1 MNVMVKFDYCDTLKQ
16 TIAYGRN
23 RSYNKCNFTDV
34 SEINDRDSILVQWA
48 AINFYP
54 VGTTVKRLFIDFVG
68 SLIIMDSFVSD

>member
-1 MNVMVKFDYCDTLKQ
+1 MIIVILSSKPLLMEGTVLITSVIL
-16 TIAYGRN
+16 
-23 RSYNKCNFTDV
+23 
-34 SEINDRDSILVQWA
+34 SEIHGGQYPILVQWA

>member
-1 MNVMVKFDYCDTLKQ
+1 MEGTVLIISVIL
-16 TIAYGRN
+16 
-23 RSYNKCNFTDV
+23 
-34 SEINDRDSILVQWA
+34 SEMHDMYMISGQYPELVQRA